1 MSSDTTIY
9 PVFPEQMIRAVKTY
23 FLNNFTHEKA
33 AHDKKYTLLVNYGH
47 VLFTQKP
54 LRGWKMTRNLNPAYF
69 TYS

>member
-47 VLFTQKP
+47 VGESWGD
-54 LRGWKMTRNLNPAYF
+54 RGSGSWEAHL
-69 TYS
+69 